1 MPRVRGPITP
11 QVFADALGLK
21 GAARQRAERLVQNA
35 SGPDGRLAR
44 SDLEQLPDDLRLA
57 WVEFQDQPVPHK
69 DAQGGFVFANRI
81 ELEAAQRS
89 NQLGVIS
96 DIDKTIL
103 PPHEGDASGQPYPG
117 MRTLLQTIEVSG
129 DGQGGDTFYVTA
141 RNEARAESL
150 PQWMAKEGLPQGS
163 IDTGVGGEPWLSHP
177 EKVRDIE
184 RILAAR
190 PGQRFILFGDDN
202 HTDPYV
208 YRDIMRAYPERIAA
222 AVIHRHR
229 GTDLSRVPELIVVE
243 NYAQAAEALGQKGL
257 LTEEQVD
264 AVRRDAER
272 EGLVRADN

>member
-11 QVFADALGLK
+11 QVFADALGLE
-21 GAARQRAERLVQNA
+21 GAARQRAKRLVHEA

-44 SDLEQLPDDLRLA
+44 ADLKHLPDDLQQA
-57 WVEFQDQPVPHK
+57 WLKFQNQNEPQPSTG
-69 DAQGGFVFANRI
+69 GGFVFTNRI
-81 ELEAAQRS
+81 ELEAAQRG

-103 PPHEGDASGQPYPG
+103 PPHEGDAAGQPYPG
-117 MRTLLQTIEVSG
+117 MRTLLQTLEASG
-129 DGQGGDTFYVTA
+129 DGQSGDTFYVTA

-150 PQWMAKEGLPQGS
+150 PQWMTKEGLPEGT

-208 YRDIMRAYPERIAA
+208 YRDIMRTCPERIAGILA
-222 AVIHRHR
+222 RLCRTRSGPSRGARPRDRRERSKRLVIPR
-229 GTDLSRVPELIVVE
+229 SW
-243 NYAQAAEALGQKGL
+243 
-257 LTEEQVD
+257 
-264 AVRRDAER
+264 
-272 EGLVRADN
+272 EGISDV